1 MSLSAAARQMSEARR
16 ELHSAPP
23 PDAATVFLSYASIDR
38 SHIEA
43 LASFIEVSG
52 YTVWW
57 DRSIDP
63 GEFFNDRIAKSIDAS
78 FAVVV
83 LWSKHSTI
91 SRWVNWEARRGL
103 SQNKLIPVATLELKF
118 DDLWPPFGD
127 LNTLR
132 LDDRDRLLAA
142 LRRLS
147 EKGSLGRGT

>member
-23 PDAATVFLSYASIDR
+23 PDAATVFLSYASTDR

-43 LASFIEVSG
+43 LASFIEASG
-52 YTVWW
+52 YSVWW

-91 SRWVNWEARRGL
+91 SRWVNWEARRGF
-103 SQNKLIPVATLELKF
+103 SQNKLSQLAHGEF
-118 DDLWPPFGD
+118 DRV
-127 LNTLR
+127 TEV
-132 LDDRDRLLAA
+132 DRPGER
-142 LRRLS
+142 
-147 EKGSLGRGT
+147 GRAVHQADQAIDQIIDVTE